1 MARLVGL
8 QEAPNEVLRGGLFVV
23 RDLIEKVGR
32 TVILRED
39 LSVVPNWFRGGL
51 SVVRSGSLEDR
62 VEGLHPSF

>member
-8 QEAPNEVLRGGLFVV
+8 QEAQKEVHRGGLFVV

-51 SVVRSGSLEDR
+51 
-62 VEGLHPSF
+62 